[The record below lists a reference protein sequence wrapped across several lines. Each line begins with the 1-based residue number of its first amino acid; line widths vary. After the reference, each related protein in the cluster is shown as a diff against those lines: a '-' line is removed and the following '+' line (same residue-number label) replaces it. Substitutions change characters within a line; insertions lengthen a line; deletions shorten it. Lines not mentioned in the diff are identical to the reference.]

1 MQRTAPA
8 AMGSRQGFRSGSGTH
23 VALEMQKTSCN
34 VSSWKQPARETTGE
48 VSVVGWTGMAAVIKR
63 LVNELSQSI
72 MLLKK
77 DRRAG

>member
-1 MQRTAPA
+1 
-8 AMGSRQGFRSGSGTH
+8 MGW
-23 VALEMQKTSCN
+23 A
-34 VSSWKQPARETTGE
+34 
-48 VSVVGWTGMAAVIKR
+48 GMAAVIKR